1 MFLFLLQFTA
11 GLEQNP
17 TAHLSK
23 VFLNDPFF
31 YSIFYLFIVAVIA
44 YAIILILRMVF
55 HKKTEL
61 ARNLD
66 KTIFLVSV
74 HRKKTKEDNTQ
85 SQANTT
91 QKMQEEIALAEG
103 FFASIGG
110 LRAERGFKAFFC
122 GRRDHISFEIVARD
136 GEIYFY
142 IATPKHLKEYIE
154 QQINAQYPDAKI
166 EQVEDYNIF
175 LPDSEIK
182 AAALIFTRSYIF
194 PIKTYKKAEVDL
206 MNALTNSLSKL
217 EKEDGAVIQFVV
229 RSAKKKWHKKG
240 KKVASK
246 MQQGKKLED
255 ALREVNSNFIL
266 KFLYEIANIIK
277 SVKPK
282 NPNEPKDKQKEIHQ
296 LSPME
301 NEIIKGLEEKT
312 SKAGMDVNIRVVISS
327 KDGIKAEMYLAN
339 IINAFAQYHIYEY
352 GNGLKQK
359 RVVNKDKFVESFIY
373 RAFDEKKVL
382 VLNTEEIASLY
393 HFPLPSTETPN
404 IFWLRSKGAVAPIN
418 MPKEGILL
426 GENIYRGIKTAVK
439 IARNDRRR
447 HMYIIGVTGSGKSV
461 LMGEMAKQDIA
472 NGEGVCII
480 DPHGSLVDDVLS
492 GVPQERAEDVI
503 IFDPSD
509 TERPVGFNML
519 EAKTPEEMDFAIQ
532 EMIAIFYKLVTD
544 PNMIGPMFEHNMRNA
559 MLTLMADKE
568 NPGTICEIPRIFTDP
583 EFQKYKIAKVSDP
596 MVRAFWEKEMA
607 KTSDF
612 HKSEMLGYL
621 ISKVGRFVENE
632 MVRNIIGQP
641 KSGFNFRDIMDKKK
655 ILLVNLSKG
664 KAGEVNS
671 DLLGLI
677 VVAKLQM
684 AALSRANVPEDQRHD
699 FYLYIDEFQNYITDS
714 IATILAEARKYRL
727 NFIMAH
733 QYINQLVKN
742 QDTKVRDAV
751 FGNAGSMVVFRIG
764 AEDAEFMAKQF
775 EPVFSQNDLI
785 NIEKYH
791 AYVRLLIDNTA
802 ARAFEMASIGPSK
815 STDASIADKI
825 KKLSR
830 LKYGRDKKIVTA
842 EILERSKLGDSK
854 THAGA
859 GEVEASL

>member
-1 MFLFLLQFTA
+1 MFLFLLQFTS

-17 TAHLSK
+17 STQISSG
-23 VFLNDPFF
+23 FLNDPFF
-31 YSIFYLFIVAVIA
+31 YAIFYIFIIAVII
-44 YAIILILRMVF
+44 YAIVLILRMVL

-61 ARNLD
+61 TRNLD
-66 KTIFLVSV
+66 KAIFLVSV
-74 HRKKTKEDNTQ
+74 PRKKAKEDNNQTQ
-85 SQANTT
+85 TNAA
-91 QKMQEEIALAEG
+91 QKMQEEIALTES
-103 FFASIGG
+103 FFTSIGG
-110 LRAERGFKAFFC
+110 LHAERSFKAFFS
-122 GRRDHISFEIVARD
+122 GRRDHIAFEIVARD

-154 QQINAQYPDAKI
+154 QQIHAQYPDAKI
-166 EQVEDYNIF
+166 EQVNDYNIF
-175 LPDSEIK
+175 APDHEIK
-182 AAALIFTRSYIF
+182 AASLIFTRSYIF

-206 MNALTNSLSKL
+206 MNALTNILSKL
-217 EKEDGAVIQFVV
+217 EKEDGAAIQFIV

-240 KKVASK
+240 RKVASR

-255 ALREVNSNFIL
+255 ALREVNSNFIF
-266 KFLYEIANIIK
+266 KFFYEIGALLKSAN
-277 SVKPK
+277 PK
-282 NPNEPKDKQKEIHQ
+282 DANEPKNKQNEIHQ

-327 KDGIKAEMYLAN
+327 KDGVKAEMYLAN

-404 IFWLRSKGAVAPIN
+404 IFWLRSKGAAAPVN
-418 MPKEGILL
+418 MPKEGIVL
-426 GENIYRGIKTAVK
+426 GENIYRGIKTTVK
-439 IARNDRRR
+439 IAKNDRRR
-447 HMYIIGVTGSGKSV
+447 HMYVIGVTGSGKSV

-480 DPHGSLVDDVLS
+480 DPHGSLVEDVLS
-492 GVPQERAEDVI
+492 GVPPERAEDVI

-509 TERPVGFNML
+509 TDRPVGLNML
-519 EAKTPEEMDFAIQ
+519 ETKTPEDMDFAIQ

-583 EFQKYKIAKVSDP
+583 EFQKYKIGKVTDP

-632 MVRNIIGQP
+632 MIRNIIGQP
-641 KSGFNFRDIMDKKK
+641 KSGFNFREIMDKKK

-664 KAGEVNS
+664 KVGEVNS

-677 VVAKLQM
+677 IVAKLQM
-684 AALSRANVPEDQRHD
+684 AALSRANMPENERND
-699 FYLYIDEFQNYITDS
+699 FYLYIDEFQNYVTDS

-727 NFIMAH
+727 NLIMAH
-733 QYINQLVKN
+733 QYISQLVKN

-751 FGNAGSMVVFRIG
+751 FGNAGTMVSFRIG

-791 AYVRLLIDNTA
+791 AYTRLLIDNTA
-802 ARAFEMASIGPSK
+802 ARAFEMASIGPS
-815 STDASIADKI
+815 SVIEPDLPEKI

-830 LKYGRDKKIVTA
+830 LKYGRDKKLITA

-859 GEVEASL
+859 GEVERIP